1 MSVTTVVPEKPKVG
15 RIPNLNPW
23 AAPAVAC
30 PNKGCNKILFPVLA
44 DNPKGG
50 EKELR
55 YDCEPC
61 GYSFYASLVHVQGQC
76 KPLGQPN
83 KKLPDMTERSTTV
96 GV

>member
-1 MSVTTVVPEKPKVG
+1 MSTAANPVVEAPKKVSK
-15 RIPNLNPW
+15 IPPLNPW

-30 PNKGCNKILFPVLA
+30 PNKGCNKILYPVIS

-61 GYSFYASLVHVQGQC
+61 GYSFYASLQHVQGQC
-76 KPLGQPN
+76 KPLGAPN
-83 KKLPDMTERSTTV
+83 KSLPEIFEK
-96 GV
+96 GA